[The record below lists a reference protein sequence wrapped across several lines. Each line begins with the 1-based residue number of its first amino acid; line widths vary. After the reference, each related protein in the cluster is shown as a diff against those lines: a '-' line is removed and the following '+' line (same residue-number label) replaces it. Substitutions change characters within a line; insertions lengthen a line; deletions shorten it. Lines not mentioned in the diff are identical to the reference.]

1 MDFST
6 VVTTINRLLAEK
18 QPTEFN
24 SSWVRKHSPSC
35 YRFIQKHIRREYG
48 GIDWDSLTHEL
59 DRKFQR
65 LWNPGKLKSRAL
77 FYEDRREVETILNKH
92 HEKMYVFISPSNA
105 NDRCIAD
112 SIGISFV
119 RLAQNGNLLAQKHFC
134 DLVRFTVETWIER
147 HETIAR
153 WSGHEQEIREQI
165 EGCIRRYRYTGSFL
179 TYLFRTLEYA
189 GRGIAPSFSYPL
201 DYDREAR
208 PDRCRFPQNRAKSA
222 FGFNVLADVRRVPAT
237 FF

>member
-1 MDFST
+1 MDLST

-24 SSWVRKHSPSC
+24 SSWVRKHSPRC
-35 YRFIQKHIRREYG
+35 YRFIQKNIRREYG
-48 GIDWDSLTHEL
+48 GIDWDSITRAL

-65 LWNPGKLKSRAL
+65 LWNPGKLRTRASS
-77 FYEDRREVETILNKH
+77 YEDRREVETILNKH
-92 HEKMYVFISPSNA
+92 HEKIYVFISPSNA
-105 NDRCIAD
+105 NDRRIAD

-134 DLVRFTVETWIER
+134 DLVRFTVDTWIER
-147 HETIAR
+147 HEAIAR
-153 WSGHEQEIREQI
+153 WSGHEREIRGQI

-189 GRGIAPSFSYPL
+189 GRGIVPIISYPL
-201 DYDREAR
+201 DH
-208 PDRCRFPQNRAKSA
+208 NRAR
-222 FGFNVLADVRRVPAT
+222 LDRL
-237 FF
+237 